1 MGNRLVWIANGFMV
15 SFAYMLFSKP
25 AVLDTASLLSTQR
38 LATRLSFFSL
48 GFATAAWA
56 PLIPFAQQRLN
67 LNHANFGLL
76 LLCMGIGSMIA
87 MPATGAL
94 VKRWGCRPLIAL
106 ATILLMVLLPSLTIW
121 HSLVSMAVAL
131 FIFGTAA
138 GSLGV
143 AINLQAVVVEKHS
156 LRALMSS
163 FHGMCSLGGLTG
175 AMLVTALLAIGLSPL
190 MSTLSVVM
198 ILLVVSFVAI
208 PSALTN
214 FEKDE
219 QGVAEVTDAPNKKSS
234 RPNGVILL
242 IGVMCFI
249 AFLSEGAAMDWGGIY
264 LTTQY
269 HLNPAFAGLA
279 YTFFALSMTSG
290 RFAGH
295 LLLKQWGEKT
305 IVTYSA
311 MIAALGMLTIVMA
324 PIWQVVVLGYALLG
338 LGCSNIVPVM
348 FSRVGRQNDMPK
360 AAALSLVSTI
370 AYTGSLSGPA
380 LIGLIGQWTSLTTVL
395 SGVAVLLV
403 MIAVLNRYTLVKAK

>member
-1 MGNRLVWIANGFMV
+1 MENRLVWIANDSMV
-15 SFAYMLFSKP
+15 SSRNMLFTKP
-25 AVLDTASLLSTQR
+25 AVLDTATLLSTQR

-67 LNHANFGLL
+67 LNHADFGLL

-106 ATILLMVLLPSLTIW
+106 ALMLLMVLLPSLTMWSSI
-121 HSLVSMAVAL
+121 VTMAVAL
-131 FIFGTAA
+131 FIFGSAA
-138 GSLGV
+138 GCLGV

-156 LRALMSS
+156 VRALMSS

-175 AMLVTALLAIGLSPL
+175 AMLVTALLAVGLSPL

-198 ILLVVSFVAI
+198 ILLVIGGVAI
-208 PSALTN
+208 PSCLTS
-214 FEKDE
+214 FEQDE
-219 QGVAEVTDAPNKKSS
+219 KPLEDTTQAPKKLY
-234 RPNGVILL
+234 RPDGIILL
-242 IGVMCFI
+242 IGMMCFI

-264 LTTQY
+264 LTSKYQ
-269 HLNPAFAGLA
+269 LNPAFAGLA
-279 YTFFALSMTSG
+279 YTFFALSMTTG

-295 LLLKQWGEKT
+295 ILLKQWGEKN

-311 MIAALGMLTIVMA
+311 IGAAIGMAVIVTA
-324 PIWQVVVLGYALLG
+324 PVWQVVVLGYALLG

-348 FSRVGRQNDMPK
+348 FSRVGRQNNMPK

-380 LIGLIGQWTSLTTVL
+380 LIGLIGEWTGLSTVL
-395 SGVAVLLV
+395 TGVAVLLFI
-403 MIAVLNRYTLVKAK
+403 IALLNRFTLIKTN

>member
-1 MGNRLVWIANGFMV
+1 MENRLVWIANDFMV
-15 SFAYMLFSKP
+15 SSRNMLFTKP
-25 AVLDTASLLSTQR
+25 AVLDTATLLSTQR

-67 LNHANFGLL
+67 LNHADFGLL

-106 ATILLMVLLPSLTIW
+106 ALMLLMVLLPSLTMWSSI
-121 HSLVSMAVAL
+121 VTMAVAL
-131 FIFGTAA
+131 FIFGSAA
-138 GSLGV
+138 GCLGV

-156 LRALMSS
+156 VRALMSS

-175 AMLVTALLAIGLSPL
+175 AMLVTALLAVGLSPL

-198 ILLVVSFVAI
+198 ILLVIGGVAI
-208 PSALTN
+208 PSCLTF
-214 FEKDE
+214 FEQDE
-219 QGVAEVTDAPNKKSS
+219 KPHEDTTQAPKKLY
-234 RPNGVILL
+234 RPDGIILL
-242 IGVMCFI
+242 IGMMCFI

-264 LTTQY
+264 LTSKYQ
-269 HLNPAFAGLA
+269 LNPAFAGLA
-279 YTFFALSMTSG
+279 YTFFALSMTTG
-290 RFAGH
+290 RFVGH
-295 LLLKQWGEKT
+295 ILLKQWGEKN

-311 MIAALGMLTIVMA
+311 IGAAIGMAVIVTA
-324 PIWQVVVLGYALLG
+324 PVWQVVVLGYALLG

-348 FSRVGRQNDMPK
+348 FSRVGRQNNMPK

-380 LIGLIGQWTSLTTVL
+380 LIGLIGEWTGLSTVL
-395 SGVAVLLV
+395 TGVAVLLFI
-403 MIAVLNRYTLVKAK
+403 IALLNRFTLI

>member
-1 MGNRLVWIANGFMV
+1 MENRLVWIANDFMV
-15 SFAYMLFSKP
+15 SSRNMLFTKT
-25 AVLDTASLLSTQR
+25 AVLDTATLLSTQR

-67 LNHANFGLL
+67 LNHADFGLL

-106 ATILLMVLLPSLTIW
+106 ALMLLMVLLPSLTMWSSI
-121 HSLVSMAVAL
+121 VTMAVAL
-131 FIFGTAA
+131 FIFGSAA
-138 GSLGV
+138 GCLGV

-156 LRALMSS
+156 VRALMSS

-175 AMLVTALLAIGLSPL
+175 AMLVTALLAVGLSPL

-198 ILLVVSFVAI
+198 ILLVIGAVAI
-208 PSALTN
+208 PSCLTS
-214 FEKDE
+214 FEQDE
-219 QGVAEVTDAPNKKSS
+219 KPHEDTTQAPKKLY
-234 RPNGVILL
+234 RPDGIILL
-242 IGVMCFI
+242 IGMMCFI

-264 LTTQY
+264 LTSKYQ
-269 HLNPAFAGLA
+269 LNPAFAGLA
-279 YTFFALSMTSG
+279 YTFFALSMTTG

-295 LLLKQWGEKT
+295 ILLKQWGEKN

-311 MIAALGMLTIVMA
+311 IGAAIGMAVIVTA
-324 PIWQVVVLGYALLG
+324 PVWQVVVLGYALLG

-348 FSRVGRQNDMPK
+348 FSRVGRQNNMPK

-380 LIGLIGQWTSLTTVL
+380 LIGLIGEWTGLSTVL
-395 SGVAVLLV
+395 TGVAVLLFI
-403 MIAVLNRYTLVKAK
+403 IALLNRFTLVKTN

>member
-1 MGNRLVWIANGFMV
+1 MENRLVWIANGFMV
-15 SFAYMLFSKP
+15 SSRNMLFTKP
-25 AVLDTASLLSTQR
+25 AVLDTATLLSTQR

-67 LNHANFGLL
+67 LNHADFGLL

-106 ATILLMVLLPSLTIW
+106 ALMLLMVLLPSLTMWSSI
-121 HSLVSMAVAL
+121 VTMAVAL
-131 FIFGTAA
+131 FIFGSAA
-138 GSLGV
+138 GCLGV

-156 LRALMSS
+156 VRALMSS

-175 AMLVTALLAIGLSPL
+175 AMLVTALLAVGLSPL

-198 ILLVVSFVAI
+198 ILLVIGGVAI
-208 PSALTN
+208 PSCLTS
-214 FEKDE
+214 FEQDE
-219 QGVAEVTDAPNKKSS
+219 KPLEDTTQAPKKLY
-234 RPNGVILL
+234 RPDGIILL

-264 LTTQY
+264 LTSKYQ
-269 HLNPAFAGLA
+269 LNPAFAGLA
-279 YTFFALSMTSG
+279 YTFFALSMTTG

-295 LLLKQWGEKT
+295 ILLKQWGEKN

-311 MIAALGMLTIVMA
+311 IGAAIGMAVIVTA
-324 PIWQVVVLGYALLG
+324 PVWQVVVLGYALLG

-348 FSRVGRQNDMPK
+348 FSRVGRQNNMPK

-380 LIGLIGQWTSLTTVL
+380 LIGLIGEWTGLSTVL
-395 SGVAVLLV
+395 TGVAVLLFI
-403 MIAVLNRYTLVKAK
+403 IALLNRFTLIKTN

>member
-1 MGNRLVWIANGFMV
+1 
-15 SFAYMLFSKP
+15 MLFTKP
-25 AVLDTASLLSTQR
+25 AVLDTATLLSTQR

-67 LNHANFGLL
+67 LNHADFGLL

-106 ATILLMVLLPSLTIW
+106 ALMLLMVLLPSLTMWSSI
-121 HSLVSMAVAL
+121 VTMAVAL
-131 FIFGTAA
+131 FIFGSAA
-138 GSLGV
+138 GCLGV

-156 LRALMSS
+156 VRALMSS

-175 AMLVTALLAIGLSPL
+175 AMLVTALLAVGLSPL

-198 ILLVVSFVAI
+198 ILLVIGGVAI
-208 PSALTN
+208 PSCLTS
-214 FEKDE
+214 FEQDE
-219 QGVAEVTDAPNKKSS
+219 KPHEDTTQAPKKLY
-234 RPNGVILL
+234 RPDGIILL
-242 IGVMCFI
+242 IGMMCFI

-264 LTTQY
+264 LTSKYQ
-269 HLNPAFAGLA
+269 LNPAFAGLA
-279 YTFFALSMTSG
+279 YTFFALSMTTG

-295 LLLKQWGEKT
+295 ILLKQWGEKN

-311 MIAALGMLTIVMA
+311 IGAAIGMAVIVTA
-324 PIWQVVVLGYALLG
+324 PVWQVVVLGYALLG

-348 FSRVGRQNDMPK
+348 FSRVGRQNNMPK

-380 LIGLIGQWTSLTTVL
+380 LIGLIGEWTGLSTVFT
-395 SGVAVLLV
+395 GVAVLLFI
-403 MIAVLNRYTLVKAK
+403 IALLNRFILVKTN

>member
-1 MGNRLVWIANGFMV
+1 MENRLVWIANDFMV
-15 SFAYMLFSKP
+15 SSRNMLFTKP
-25 AVLDTASLLSTQR
+25 AVLDTATLLSTQR

-67 LNHANFGLL
+67 LNHADFGLL

-106 ATILLMVLLPSLTIW
+106 ALMLLMVLLPSLTMWSSI
-121 HSLVSMAVAL
+121 VTMAVAL
-131 FIFGTAA
+131 FIFGSAA
-138 GSLGV
+138 GCLGV

-156 LRALMSS
+156 VGALMSS

-175 AMLVTALLAIGLSPL
+175 AMLVTALLAVGLSPL

-198 ILLVVSFVAI
+198 ILLVIGGVAI
-208 PSALTN
+208 PSCLTS
-214 FEKDE
+214 FEQDE
-219 QGVAEVTDAPNKKSS
+219 KPLEDTTQAPKKLY
-234 RPNGVILL
+234 RPDGIILL
-242 IGVMCFI
+242 IGMMCFI

-264 LTTQY
+264 LTSKYQ
-269 HLNPAFAGLA
+269 LNPAFAGLA
-279 YTFFALSMTSG
+279 YTFFALSMTTG

-295 LLLKQWGEKT
+295 ILLKQWGEKN

-311 MIAALGMLTIVMA
+311 IGAAIGMAVIVTA
-324 PIWQVVVLGYALLG
+324 PVWQVVVLGYALLG

-348 FSRVGRQNDMPK
+348 FSRVGRQNKMPK

-380 LIGLIGQWTSLTTVL
+380 LIGLIGEWTGLSTVL
-395 SGVAVLLV
+395 TGVAVLLFI
-403 MIAVLNRYTLVKAK
+403 IALLNRFTLVKTN

>member
-1 MGNRLVWIANGFMV
+1 MENRLVWIANDFMV
-15 SFAYMLFSKP
+15 SSQNMLFTKP
-25 AVLDTASLLSTQR
+25 AVLDTATLLSTQR

-67 LNHANFGLL
+67 LNHADFGLL

-94 VKRWGCRPLIAL
+94 VKRWGCRPLIAVAL
-106 ATILLMVLLPSLTIW
+106 MLLMMLLPSLTMWNSI
-121 HSLVSMAVAL
+121 VTMAVAL
-131 FIFGTAA
+131 FIFGSAA
-138 GSLGV
+138 GCLGV

-175 AMLVTALLAIGLSPL
+175 AMLVTALLAVGLSPL

-198 ILLVVSFVAI
+198 ILLVIGGVAI
-208 PSALTN
+208 PSCLTS
-214 FEKDE
+214 FEQDE
-219 QGVAEVTDAPNKKSS
+219 KPHEDTTVAPKKNY
-234 RPNGVILL
+234 RPNGIIVL
-242 IGVMCFI
+242 IGMMCFI

-264 LTTQY
+264 LTSKYQ
-269 HLNPAFAGLA
+269 LNPAFAGLA
-279 YTFFALSMTSG
+279 YTFFALSMTTG
-290 RFAGH
+290 RFVGH
-295 LLLKQWGEKT
+295 ILLKQLGEKS

-311 MIAALGMLTIVMA
+311 IVAAIGMAVIVTA
-324 PIWQVVVLGYALLG
+324 PVWQVVILGYALLG

-348 FSRVGRQNDMPK
+348 FSRVGRQNVMPK

-380 LIGLIGQWTSLTTVL
+380 LIGLIGEWTSLGAVL
-395 SGVAVLLV
+395 SGVAILLSI
-403 MIAVLNRYTLVKAK
+403 IALLNRFTIIKTS

>member
-1 MGNRLVWIANGFMV
+1 MENRLVWIANDFMV
-15 SFAYMLFSKP
+15 SSRNMLFTKP
-25 AVLDTASLLSTQR
+25 AVLDTATLLSTQR

-67 LNHANFGLL
+67 LNHADFGLL

-106 ATILLMVLLPSLTIW
+106 ALMLLMVLLPSLTMWSSI
-121 HSLVSMAVAL
+121 VTMAVAL
-131 FIFGTAA
+131 FIFGSAA
-138 GSLGV
+138 GCLGV

-156 LRALMSS
+156 VRALMSS

-175 AMLVTALLAIGLSPL
+175 AMLVTALLAVGLSPL

-198 ILLVVSFVAI
+198 ILLVIGGVAI
-208 PSALTN
+208 PSCLTS
-214 FEKDE
+214 FEQDE
-219 QGVAEVTDAPNKKSS
+219 KPHEDTTQAPKKLY
-234 RPNGVILL
+234 RPDGIILL

-264 LTTQY
+264 LTSKYQ
-269 HLNPAFAGLA
+269 LNPAFAGLA
-279 YTFFALSMTSG
+279 YTFFALSMTTG

-295 LLLKQWGEKT
+295 ILLKQWGEKN

-311 MIAALGMLTIVMA
+311 IGAAIGMAVIVTA
-324 PIWQVVVLGYALLG
+324 PVWQVVVLGYALLG

-348 FSRVGRQNDMPK
+348 FSRVGRQNNMPK

-380 LIGLIGQWTSLTTVL
+380 LIGLIGEWTGLSTVL
-395 SGVAVLLV
+395 TGIAVLLFI
-403 MIAVLNRYTLVKAK
+403 IALLNRFTLVKTN

>member
-1 MGNRLVWIANGFMV
+1 
-15 SFAYMLFSKP
+15 MLFTKP
-25 AVLDTASLLSTQR
+25 AVLDTATLLSTQR

-106 ATILLMVLLPSLTIW
+106 ALMLLMVLLPSLTMWSSI
-121 HSLVSMAVAL
+121 VTMAVAL
-131 FIFGTAA
+131 FIFGSAA
-138 GSLGV
+138 GCLGV

-175 AMLVTALLAIGLSPL
+175 AMLVTALLAVGLSPL

-198 ILLVVSFVAI
+198 ILLVIGGVAI
-208 PSALTN
+208 PSCLTS
-214 FEKDE
+214 FEQDE
-219 QGVAEVTDAPNKKSS
+219 KPHEDTTQAPKKFY
-234 RPNGVILL
+234 RPDGIILL
-242 IGVMCFI
+242 IGMMCFI

-264 LTTQY
+264 LTSKYQ
-269 HLNPAFAGLA
+269 LNPAFAGLA
-279 YTFFALSMTSG
+279 YTFFALSMTTG

-295 LLLKQWGEKT
+295 VLLKQWGEKN

-311 MIAALGMLTIVMA
+311 IVAAIGMAIIVTA
-324 PIWQVVVLGYALLG
+324 PVWQVVILGYALLG

-348 FSRVGRQNDMPK
+348 FSRVGRQNNMPK

-380 LIGLIGQWTSLTTVL
+380 LIGLIGEWTGLSTVL
-395 SGVAVLLV
+395 TGVAVLLFV
-403 MIAVLNRYTLVKAK
+403 IALLNRFTLIKTN

>member
-1 MGNRLVWIANGFMV
+1 
-15 SFAYMLFSKP
+15 MLFTKP
-25 AVLDTASLLSTQR
+25 AVLDTATLLSTQR

-67 LNHANFGLL
+67 LNHADFGLL

-106 ATILLMVLLPSLTIW
+106 ALMLLMVLLPSLTMWSSI
-121 HSLVSMAVAL
+121 VTMAVAL
-131 FIFGTAA
+131 FIFGSAA
-138 GSLGV
+138 GCLGV

-156 LRALMSS
+156 VRALMSS

-175 AMLVTALLAIGLSPL
+175 AMLVTALLAVGLSPL

-198 ILLVVSFVAI
+198 ILLVIGGVAI
-208 PSALTN
+208 PSCLTF
-214 FEKDE
+214 FEQDE
-219 QGVAEVTDAPNKKSS
+219 KPHEDTTQAPKKLY
-234 RPNGVILL
+234 RPDGIILL
-242 IGVMCFI
+242 IGMMCFI

-264 LTTQY
+264 LTSKYQ
-269 HLNPAFAGLA
+269 LNPAFAGLA
-279 YTFFALSMTSG
+279 YTFFALSMTTG
-290 RFAGH
+290 RFVGH
-295 LLLKQWGEKT
+295 ILLKQWGEKN

-311 MIAALGMLTIVMA
+311 IGAAIGMAVIVTA
-324 PIWQVVVLGYALLG
+324 PVWQVVVLGYALLG

-348 FSRVGRQNDMPK
+348 FSRVGRQNNMPK

-380 LIGLIGQWTSLTTVL
+380 LIGLIGEWTGLSTVL
-395 SGVAVLLV
+395 TGVAVLLFI
-403 MIAVLNRYTLVKAK
+403 IALLNRFTLI

>member
-1 MGNRLVWIANGFMV
+1 
-15 SFAYMLFSKP
+15 MLFTKP
-25 AVLDTASLLSTQR
+25 AVLDTATILSTQR

-67 LNHANFGLL
+67 LNHADFGLL

-106 ATILLMVLLPSLTIW
+106 ALMLLMVLLPSLTMWSSI
-121 HSLVSMAVAL
+121 VTMAVAL
-131 FIFGTAA
+131 FIFGSAA
-138 GSLGV
+138 GCLGV

-156 LRALMSS
+156 VRALMSS

-175 AMLVTALLAIGLSPL
+175 AMLVTALLAVGLSPL

-198 ILLVVSFVAI
+198 ILLVIGGVAI
-208 PSALTN
+208 PSCLTS
-214 FEKDE
+214 FEQDE
-219 QGVAEVTDAPNKKSS
+219 KQHEDTTQAPKKLY
-234 RPNGVILL
+234 RPDGIILL

-264 LTTQY
+264 LTSKYQ
-269 HLNPAFAGLA
+269 LNPAFAGLA
-279 YTFFALSMTSG
+279 YTFFALSMTTG

-295 LLLKQWGEKT
+295 ILLKQWGEKN

-311 MIAALGMLTIVMA
+311 IGAAIGMAVIVTA
-324 PIWQVVVLGYALLG
+324 PVWQVVVLGYALLG

-348 FSRVGRQNDMPK
+348 FSRVGRQNNMPK

-380 LIGLIGQWTSLTTVL
+380 LIGLIGEWTGLSTVL
-395 SGVAVLLV
+395 TGVAVLLFI
-403 MIAVLNRYTLVKAK
+403 IALLNRFTLIKTN

>member
-1 MGNRLVWIANGFMV
+1 MENRLVWIANDFMV
-15 SFAYMLFSKP
+15 SSRNMLFTKP
-25 AVLDTASLLSTQR
+25 AVLDTATLLSTQR

-67 LNHANFGLL
+67 LNHADFGLL

-106 ATILLMVLLPSLTIW
+106 ALMLLMVLLPSLTMWNSI
-121 HSLVSMAVAL
+121 VTMAVAL
-131 FIFGTAA
+131 FVFGSAA
-138 GSLGV
+138 GCLGV

-175 AMLVTALLAIGLSPL
+175 AMLVTALLAVGLSPL

-198 ILLVVSFVAI
+198 ILLVIGGVAI
-208 PSALTN
+208 PSCLTS
-214 FEKDE
+214 FEQDE
-219 QGVAEVTDAPNKKSS
+219 KPHEDTTQARKKRY
-234 RPNGVILL
+234 RPDGIILL
-242 IGVMCFI
+242 IGMMCFI

-264 LTTQY
+264 LTSKYQ
-269 HLNPAFAGLA
+269 LNPAFAGLA
-279 YTFFALSMTSG
+279 YTFFALSMTTG

-295 LLLKQWGEKT
+295 VLLKQWGEKN

-311 MIAALGMLTIVMA
+311 IGAAIGMAVIVTA
-324 PIWQVVVLGYALLG
+324 PVWQVVVLGYALLG

-348 FSRVGRQNDMPK
+348 FSRVGRQNKMPK

-380 LIGLIGQWTSLTTVL
+380 LIGLIGEWAGLSTVL
-395 SGVAVLLV
+395 TGVAVLLFI
-403 MIAVLNRYTLVKAK
+403 IALLNRFTLIKTN

>member
-1 MGNRLVWIANGFMV
+1 MENRLVWIANDFMV
-15 SFAYMLFSKP
+15 SSRNMLFTKP
-25 AVLDTASLLSTQR
+25 AVLDTATLLSTQR

-67 LNHANFGLL
+67 LNHADFGLL

-106 ATILLMVLLPSLTIW
+106 ALMLLMVLLPSLTMWSSI
-121 HSLVSMAVAL
+121 VTMAVAL
-131 FIFGTAA
+131 FIFGSAA
-138 GSLGV
+138 GCLGV

-156 LRALMSS
+156 VRALMSS

-175 AMLVTALLAIGLSPL
+175 AMLVTALLAVGLSPL

-198 ILLVVSFVAI
+198 ILLVIGGVAI
-208 PSALTN
+208 PSCLTS
-214 FEKDE
+214 FEQDE
-219 QGVAEVTDAPNKKSS
+219 KPHEDTTQAPKKLY
-234 RPNGVILL
+234 RPDGIILL
-242 IGVMCFI
+242 IGMMCFI

-264 LTTQY
+264 LTSKYQ
-269 HLNPAFAGLA
+269 LNPAFAGLA
-279 YTFFALSMTSG
+279 YTFFALSMTTG

-295 LLLKQWGEKT
+295 ILLKQWGEKN

-311 MIAALGMLTIVMA
+311 IGAAIGMAVIVTA
-324 PIWQVVVLGYALLG
+324 PVWQVVVLGDALLG

-348 FSRVGRQNDMPK
+348 FSRVGRQNNMPK

-380 LIGLIGQWTSLTTVL
+380 LIGLIGEWTGLSTVL
-395 SGVAVLLV
+395 TGVAVLLFI
-403 MIAVLNRYTLVKAK
+403 IALLNRFTLVKTN

>member
-1 MGNRLVWIANGFMV
+1 
-15 SFAYMLFSKP
+15 MLFTKP
-25 AVLDTASLLSTQR
+25 AVLDTATLLSTQR
-38 LATRLSFFSL
+38 LATRLNFFSL

-67 LNHANFGLL
+67 LNHADFGLL

-106 ATILLMVLLPSLTIW
+106 ALMLLMVLLPSLTMWSSI
-121 HSLVSMAVAL
+121 VTMAVAL
-131 FIFGTAA
+131 FIFGSAA
-138 GSLGV
+138 GCLGV

-156 LRALMSS
+156 VRALMSS

-175 AMLVTALLAIGLSPL
+175 AMLVTALLAVGLSPL

-198 ILLVVSFVAI
+198 ILLVIGGVAI
-208 PSALTN
+208 PSCLTS
-214 FEKDE
+214 FEQDE
-219 QGVAEVTDAPNKKSS
+219 KPHEDTTQAPKKLY
-234 RPNGVILL
+234 RPDGIILL
-242 IGVMCFI
+242 IGMMCFI

-264 LTTQY
+264 LTSKYQ
-269 HLNPAFAGLA
+269 LNPAFAGLA
-279 YTFFALSMTSG
+279 YTFFALSMTTG

-295 LLLKQWGEKT
+295 ILLKQWGEKN

-311 MIAALGMLTIVMA
+311 IGAAIGMAVIVTA
-324 PIWQVVVLGYALLG
+324 PVWQVVVLGYALLG

-348 FSRVGRQNDMPK
+348 FSRVGRQNNMPK

-380 LIGLIGQWTSLTTVL
+380 LIGLIGEWTGLSTVL
-395 SGVAVLLV
+395 TGVAVLLFI
-403 MIAVLNRYTLVKAK
+403 IALLNRFTLVKTN

>member
-1 MGNRLVWIANGFMV
+1 MENWLVWIANDFMV
-15 SFAYMLFSKP
+15 SSRNMLFTKP
-25 AVLDTASLLSTQR
+25 AVLDTATLLSTQR

-67 LNHANFGLL
+67 LNHADFGLL

-106 ATILLMVLLPSLTIW
+106 ALMLLMVLLPSLTMWSSI
-121 HSLVSMAVAL
+121 VTMAVAL
-131 FIFGTAA
+131 FIFGSAA
-138 GSLGV
+138 GCLGV

-156 LRALMSS
+156 VRALMSS

-175 AMLVTALLAIGLSPL
+175 AMLVTALLAVGLSPL

-198 ILLVVSFVAI
+198 ILLVIGGVAI
-208 PSALTN
+208 PSCLTS
-214 FEKDE
+214 FEQDE
-219 QGVAEVTDAPNKKSS
+219 KPHEDTTQAPKKLY
-234 RPNGVILL
+234 RPDGIILL
-242 IGVMCFI
+242 IGMMCFI

-264 LTTQY
+264 LTSKYQ
-269 HLNPAFAGLA
+269 LNPAFAGLA
-279 YTFFALSMTSG
+279 YTFFALSMTTG

-295 LLLKQWGEKT
+295 ILLKQWGEKN

-311 MIAALGMLTIVMA
+311 IGAAIGMAVIVTA
-324 PIWQVVVLGYALLG
+324 PVWQVVVLGYALLG

-348 FSRVGRQNDMPK
+348 FSRVGRQNNMPK

-380 LIGLIGQWTSLTTVL
+380 LIGLIGEWTGLSTVL
-395 SGVAVLLV
+395 TGVAVLLFI
-403 MIAVLNRYTLVKAK
+403 IALLNRFTLVKTN

>member
-1 MGNRLVWIANGFMV
+1 MENRLVWIANDFMV
-15 SFAYMLFSKP
+15 SSQNMLFTKP
-25 AVLDTASLLSTQR
+25 AVLDTATLLSTQR

-67 LNHANFGLL
+67 LNHADFGLL

-94 VKRWGCRPLIAL
+94 VKCWGCRPLIAVAL
-106 ATILLMVLLPSLTIW
+106 MLLMMLLPSLTMWNSI
-121 HSLVSMAVAL
+121 VTMAVAL
-131 FIFGTAA
+131 FIFGSAA
-138 GSLGV
+138 GCLGV

-175 AMLVTALLAIGLSPL
+175 AMLVTALLAVGLSPL

-198 ILLVVSFVAI
+198 ILLVIGAVAI
-208 PSALTN
+208 PSCLTS
-214 FEKDE
+214 FEQDE
-219 QGVAEVTDAPNKKSS
+219 KPHVDTTVAPKKNY
-234 RPNGVILL
+234 RPNGIIVL
-242 IGVMCFI
+242 IGMMCFI

-264 LTTQY
+264 LTSKYQ
-269 HLNPAFAGLA
+269 LNPAFAGLA
-279 YTFFALSMTSG
+279 YTFFALSMTTG

-295 LLLKQWGEKT
+295 ILLKQLGEKS

-311 MIAALGMLTIVMA
+311 IVAAIGMAVIVTA
-324 PIWQVVVLGYALLG
+324 PVWQVVILGYALLG

-348 FSRVGRQNDMPK
+348 FSRVGRQNVMPK

-370 AYTGSLSGPA
+370 AYTGSLTGPA
-380 LIGLIGQWTSLTTVL
+380 LIGLIGEWTSLGAVL
-395 SGVAVLLV
+395 SGVAILLSI
-403 MIAVLNRYTLVKAK
+403 IALLNRFTIIKTS

>member
-1 MGNRLVWIANGFMV
+1 
-15 SFAYMLFSKP
+15 MLFTKP
-25 AVLDTASLLSTQR
+25 AVLDTATLLSTQR

-67 LNHANFGLL
+67 LNHADFGLL

-106 ATILLMVLLPSLTIW
+106 ALMLLMVLLPSLTMWSSI
-121 HSLVSMAVAL
+121 VTMAVAL
-131 FIFGTAA
+131 FIFGSAA
-138 GSLGV
+138 GCLGV

-175 AMLVTALLAIGLSPL
+175 AMLVTALLAVGLSPL

-198 ILLVVSFVAI
+198 ILLVIGGVAI
-208 PSALTN
+208 PSCLTS
-214 FEKDE
+214 FEQDE
-219 QGVAEVTDAPNKKSS
+219 KPHEDTTQAPKKFY
-234 RPNGVILL
+234 RPDGIILL
-242 IGVMCFI
+242 IGMMCFI

-264 LTTQY
+264 LTSKYQ
-269 HLNPAFAGLA
+269 LNPAFAGLA
-279 YTFFALSMTSG
+279 YTFFALSMTTG

-295 LLLKQWGEKT
+295 VLLKQWGEKN

-311 MIAALGMLTIVMA
+311 IVAAIGMAIIVTA
-324 PIWQVVVLGYALLG
+324 PVWQVVILGYALLG

-348 FSRVGRQNDMPK
+348 FSRVGRQNKMPK

-380 LIGLIGQWTSLTTVL
+380 LIGLIGEWTGLSTVL
-395 SGVAVLLV
+395 TGVAVLLFI
-403 MIAVLNRYTLVKAK
+403 IALLNRFTLIKTN

>member
-1 MGNRLVWIANGFMV
+1 MENRLVWIANDFMV
-15 SFAYMLFSKP
+15 SSRNMLFTKP
-25 AVLDTASLLSTQR
+25 AVLDTATLLSTQR

-67 LNHANFGLL
+67 LNHADFGLL

-106 ATILLMVLLPSLTIW
+106 ALMLLMVLLPSLTMWSSI
-121 HSLVSMAVAL
+121 VTMAVAL
-131 FIFGTAA
+131 FIFGSAA
-138 GSLGV
+138 GCLGV

-156 LRALMSS
+156 VRALMSS

-175 AMLVTALLAIGLSPL
+175 AMLVTALLAVGLSPL

-198 ILLVVSFVAI
+198 ILLVIGGVAI
-208 PSALTN
+208 PSCLTS
-214 FEKDE
+214 FEQDE
-219 QGVAEVTDAPNKKSS
+219 KPHEDTTQAPKKFY
-234 RPNGVILL
+234 RPDGIILL
-242 IGVMCFI
+242 IGMMCFI

-264 LTTQY
+264 LTSKYQ
-269 HLNPAFAGLA
+269 LNPAFAGLA
-279 YTFFALSMTSG
+279 YTFFALSMTTG

-295 LLLKQWGEKT
+295 ILLKQWGEKN

-311 MIAALGMLTIVMA
+311 IGAAIGMAVIVTA
-324 PIWQVVVLGYALLG
+324 PVWQVVVLGYALLG

-348 FSRVGRQNDMPK
+348 FSRVGRQNNMPK

-380 LIGLIGQWTSLTTVL
+380 LIGLIGEWTGLSTVL
-395 SGVAVLLV
+395 TGVAVLLFI
-403 MIAVLNRYTLVKAK
+403 IALLNRFTLVKTN

>member
-1 MGNRLVWIANGFMV
+1 
-15 SFAYMLFSKP
+15 MLFTKP
-25 AVLDTASLLSTQR
+25 AVLDTATLLSTQR

-67 LNHANFGLL
+67 LNHADFGLL

-106 ATILLMVLLPSLTIW
+106 ALMLLMVLLPSLTMWSSI
-121 HSLVSMAVAL
+121 VTMAVAL
-131 FIFGTAA
+131 FIFGSAA
-138 GSLGV
+138 GCLGV

-156 LRALMSS
+156 VRALMSS

-175 AMLVTALLAIGLSPL
+175 AMLVTALLAVGLSPL

-198 ILLVVSFVAI
+198 ILLVIGGVAI
-208 PSALTN
+208 PSCLTS
-214 FEKDE
+214 FEQDE
-219 QGVAEVTDAPNKKSS
+219 KPHEDTTQAPKKFY
-234 RPNGVILL
+234 RPDGIILL
-242 IGVMCFI
+242 ISMMCFI

-264 LTTQY
+264 LTSKYQ
-269 HLNPAFAGLA
+269 LNPAFAGLA
-279 YTFFALSMTSG
+279 YTFFALSMTTG

-295 LLLKQWGEKT
+295 ILLKQWGEKN

-311 MIAALGMLTIVMA
+311 IGAAIGMAVIVTA
-324 PIWQVVVLGYALLG
+324 PVWQVVVLGYALLG

-348 FSRVGRQNDMPK
+348 FSRVGRQNNMPK

-380 LIGLIGQWTSLTTVL
+380 LIGLIGEWTGLSTVL
-395 SGVAVLLV
+395 TGVAVLLFI
-403 MIAVLNRYTLVKAK
+403 IALLNRFTLVKTN

>member
-1 MGNRLVWIANGFMV
+1 MENRLVWIAKDFMV
-15 SFAYMLFSKP
+15 SSRNMLFTKP
-25 AVLDTASLLSTQR
+25 AVLDKATLLSTQR

-67 LNHANFGLL
+67 LNHADFGLL

-106 ATILLMVLLPSLTIW
+106 ALMLLMVLLPSLTMWSSI
-121 HSLVSMAVAL
+121 VTMAVAL
-131 FIFGTAA
+131 FVFGSAA
-138 GSLGV
+138 GCLGV

-175 AMLVTALLAIGLSPL
+175 AMLVTALLAVGLSPL

-198 ILLVVSFVAI
+198 ILLVIGGVAI
-208 PSALTN
+208 PSCLTS
-214 FEKDE
+214 FEQDE
-219 QGVAEVTDAPNKKSS
+219 KPHEDTTQAPKKRY
-234 RPNGVILL
+234 RPDSIILL
-242 IGVMCFI
+242 IGMMCFI

-264 LTTQY
+264 LTSKYQ
-269 HLNPAFAGLA
+269 LNPAFAGLA
-279 YTFFALSMTSG
+279 YTFFALSMTTG

-295 LLLKQWGEKT
+295 VLLKQWGEKN

-311 MIAALGMLTIVMA
+311 IGAAIGMAVIVTA
-324 PIWQVVVLGYALLG
+324 PVWQVVVLGYALLG

-348 FSRVGRQNDMPK
+348 FSRVGRQNKMPK

-380 LIGLIGQWTSLTTVL
+380 LIGLIGEWTGLSTVL
-395 SGVAVLLV
+395 TGVAVLLFI
-403 MIAVLNRYTLVKAK
+403 IALLNRFTLIKTN

>member
-1 MGNRLVWIANGFMV
+1 
-15 SFAYMLFSKP
+15 MLFTKP
-25 AVLDTASLLSTQR
+25 TVLDTATLLSTQR

-67 LNHANFGLL
+67 LNHADFGLL

-94 VKRWGCRPLIAL
+94 VKRWGCRPLIGLAL
-106 ATILLMVLLPSLTIW
+106 MLLMVLLPSLTMWSSI
-121 HSLVSMAVAL
+121 VTMAVAL
-131 FIFGTAA
+131 FIFGSAA
-138 GSLGV
+138 GCLGV

-175 AMLVTALLAIGLSPL
+175 AMLVTALLAVGLSPL

-198 ILLVVSFVAI
+198 ILLVIGGVAI
-208 PSALTN
+208 PSCLTS
-214 FEKDE
+214 FEQDE
-219 QGVAEVTDAPNKKSS
+219 KPHEDTTQAPKKFY
-234 RPNGVILL
+234 RPDGIILL
-242 IGVMCFI
+242 IGMMCFI

-264 LTTQY
+264 LTSKYQ
-269 HLNPAFAGLA
+269 LNPAFAGLA
-279 YTFFALSMTSG
+279 YTFFALSMTTG

-295 LLLKQWGEKT
+295 VLLKQWGEKN

-311 MIAALGMLTIVMA
+311 IVAAIGMAIIVTA
-324 PIWQVVVLGYALLG
+324 PVWQVVILGYALLG

-348 FSRVGRQNDMPK
+348 FSRVGRQNNMPK

-380 LIGLIGQWTSLTTVL
+380 LIGLIGEWTGLSTVL
-395 SGVAVLLV
+395 TGVAVLLFI
-403 MIAVLNRYTLVKAK
+403 IALLNRFTLIKTN

>member
-1 MGNRLVWIANGFMV
+1 MENRLVWIANDFMV
-15 SFAYMLFSKP
+15 SSRNMLFTKP
-25 AVLDTASLLSTQR
+25 AVLDTATLLSTQR

-67 LNHANFGLL
+67 LNHADFGLL

-106 ATILLMVLLPSLTIW
+106 ALMLLMVLLPSLTMWSSI
-121 HSLVSMAVAL
+121 VTMAVAL
-131 FIFGTAA
+131 FIFGSAA
-138 GSLGV
+138 GCLGV

-156 LRALMSS
+156 VRALMSS

-175 AMLVTALLAIGLSPL
+175 AMLVTALLAVGLSPL

-198 ILLVVSFVAI
+198 ILLVIGGVAI
-208 PSALTN
+208 PSCLTS
-214 FEKDE
+214 FEQDE
-219 QGVAEVTDAPNKKSS
+219 KPHEDTTQAPKKLY
-234 RPNGVILL
+234 RPDGIILL
-242 IGVMCFI
+242 IGMMCFI

-264 LTTQY
+264 LTSKYQ
-269 HLNPAFAGLA
+269 LNPAFAGLA
-279 YTFFALSMTSG
+279 YTFFALSMTTG

-295 LLLKQWGEKT
+295 ILLKQWGEKN

-311 MIAALGMLTIVMA
+311 IGAAIGMAIIVTA
-324 PIWQVVVLGYALLG
+324 PVWQVVVLGYALLG

-348 FSRVGRQNDMPK
+348 FSRVGRQNNMPK

-380 LIGLIGQWTSLTTVL
+380 LIGLIGEWTGLSTVL
-395 SGVAVLLV
+395 TGVAVLLFI
-403 MIAVLNRYTLVKAK
+403 IALLNRFTLIKTN

>member
-1 MGNRLVWIANGFMV
+1 
-15 SFAYMLFSKP
+15 MLFTKP
-25 AVLDTASLLSTQR
+25 AVLDTATLLSTQR

-67 LNHANFGLL
+67 LNHADFGLL

-106 ATILLMVLLPSLTIW
+106 ALMLLMVLLPSLTMWSSI
-121 HSLVSMAVAL
+121 VTMAVAL
-131 FIFGTAA
+131 FIFGSAA
-138 GSLGV
+138 GCLGV

-156 LRALMSS
+156 VRALMSS

-175 AMLVTALLAIGLSPL
+175 AMLVTALLAVGLSPL

-198 ILLVVSFVAI
+198 ILLVIGGVAI
-208 PSALTN
+208 PSCLTS
-214 FEKDE
+214 FEQDE
-219 QGVAEVTDAPNKKSS
+219 KPHEDTTQAPKKFY
-234 RPNGVILL
+234 RPDGIILL
-242 IGVMCFI
+242 IGMMCFI

-264 LTTQY
+264 LTSKYQ
-269 HLNPAFAGLA
+269 LNPAFAGLA
-279 YTFFALSMTSG
+279 YTFFALSMTTG

-295 LLLKQWGEKT
+295 ILLKQWGEKN

-311 MIAALGMLTIVMA
+311 IGAAIGMAVIVTA
-324 PIWQVVVLGYALLG
+324 PVWQVVVLGYALLG

-348 FSRVGRQNDMPK
+348 FSRVGRQNNMPK

-380 LIGLIGQWTSLTTVL
+380 LIGLIGEWTGLSTVL
-395 SGVAVLLV
+395 TGVAVLLFI
-403 MIAVLNRYTLVKAK
+403 IALLNRFTLVKTN

>member
-1 MGNRLVWIANGFMV
+1 
-15 SFAYMLFSKP
+15 MLFTKP
-25 AVLDTASLLSTQR
+25 AVLDTATLLSTQR

-67 LNHANFGLL
+67 LNHADFGLL

-106 ATILLMVLLPSLTIW
+106 ALMLLMVLLPSLTMWSSI
-121 HSLVSMAVAL
+121 VTMAVAL
-131 FIFGTAA
+131 FIFGSAA
-138 GSLGV
+138 GCLGV

-156 LRALMSS
+156 VRALMSS

-175 AMLVTALLAIGLSPL
+175 AMLVTALLAVGLSPL

-198 ILLVVSFVAI
+198 ILLVIGGVAI
-208 PSALTN
+208 PSCLTS
-214 FEKDE
+214 FEQDE
-219 QGVAEVTDAPNKKSS
+219 KPHEDTTQAPKKFY
-234 RPNGVILL
+234 RPDGIILL
-242 IGVMCFI
+242 IGMMCFI

-264 LTTQY
+264 LTSKYQ
-269 HLNPAFAGLA
+269 LNPAFAGLA
-279 YTFFALSMTSG
+279 YTFFALSMTTG

-295 LLLKQWGEKT
+295 ILLKQWGEKN

-311 MIAALGMLTIVMA
+311 IGAAIGMAVIVTA
-324 PIWQVVVLGYALLG
+324 PVWQVVVLGYALLG

-348 FSRVGRQNDMPK
+348 FSRVGRQNNMPK

-380 LIGLIGQWTSLTTVL
+380 LIGLIGEWTGLSTVL
-395 SGVAVLLV
+395 TGVAVLLFI
-403 MIAVLNRYTLVKAK
+403 IALLNRFTLIKTN

>member
-1 MGNRLVWIANGFMV
+1 MENRLVWIANDFMV
-15 SFAYMLFSKP
+15 SSRNMLFTKP
-25 AVLDTASLLSTQR
+25 AVLDTATLLSTQR

-67 LNHANFGLL
+67 LNHADFGLL

-106 ATILLMVLLPSLTIW
+106 ALMLLMVLLPSLTMWSSI
-121 HSLVSMAVAL
+121 VTMAVAL
-131 FIFGTAA
+131 FIFGSAA
-138 GSLGV
+138 GCLGV

-156 LRALMSS
+156 VRALMSS

-175 AMLVTALLAIGLSPL
+175 AMLVTALLAVGLSPL

-198 ILLVVSFVAI
+198 ILLVIGGVAI
-208 PSALTN
+208 PSCLTS
-214 FEKDE
+214 FEQDE
-219 QGVAEVTDAPNKKSS
+219 KPHEYTTQAPKKFY
-234 RPNGVILL
+234 RPDGIILL
-242 IGVMCFI
+242 IGMMCFI

-264 LTTQY
+264 LTSKYQ
-269 HLNPAFAGLA
+269 LNPAFAGLA
-279 YTFFALSMTSG
+279 YTFFALSMTTG

-295 LLLKQWGEKT
+295 ILLKQWGEKN

-311 MIAALGMLTIVMA
+311 IGAAIGMAVIVTA
-324 PIWQVVVLGYALLG
+324 PVWQVVVLGYALLG

-348 FSRVGRQNDMPK
+348 FSRVGRQNNMPK

-380 LIGLIGQWTSLTTVL
+380 LIGLIGEWTGLSTVL
-395 SGVAVLLV
+395 TGVAVLLFI
-403 MIAVLNRYTLVKAK
+403 IALLNRFTLVKTN

>member
-1 MGNRLVWIANGFMV
+1 MENRLVWIANDFMV
-15 SFAYMLFSKP
+15 SSQNMLFTKP
-25 AVLDTASLLSTQR
+25 AVLDTATLLSTQR

-67 LNHANFGLL
+67 LNHADFGLL

-94 VKRWGCRPLIAL
+94 VKRWGCRPLIAVAL
-106 ATILLMVLLPSLTIW
+106 MLLMMLLPSLTMWNSI
-121 HSLVSMAVAL
+121 VTMAVAL
-131 FIFGTAA
+131 FIFGSAA
-138 GSLGV
+138 GCLGV

-175 AMLVTALLAIGLSPL
+175 AMLVTALLAVGLSPL

-198 ILLVVSFVAI
+198 ILLVIGGVAI
-208 PSALTN
+208 PSCLTS
-214 FEKDE
+214 FEQDE
-219 QGVAEVTDAPNKKSS
+219 KPHEDTTAGPKKNY
-234 RPNGVILL
+234 RPNGIIIL
-242 IGVMCFI
+242 IGMMCFI

-264 LTTQY
+264 LTSKYQ
-269 HLNPAFAGLA
+269 LNPAFAGLA
-279 YTFFALSMTSG
+279 YTFFALSMTTG

-295 LLLKQWGEKT
+295 ILLKQLGEKS

-311 MIAALGMLTIVMA
+311 IVAAIGMAVIVTA
-324 PIWQVVVLGYALLG
+324 PVWQVVILGYALLG

-348 FSRVGRQNDMPK
+348 FSRVGRQNVMPK

-370 AYTGSLSGPA
+370 AYTGSLTGPA
-380 LIGLIGQWTSLTTVL
+380 LIGLIGEWTSLGAVL
-395 SGVAVLLV
+395 SGVAILLSI
-403 MIAVLNRYTLVKAK
+403 IALLNRFTIIKTS

>member
-1 MGNRLVWIANGFMV
+1 
-15 SFAYMLFSKP
+15 MLFTKP
-25 AVLDTASLLSTQR
+25 AVLDTATLLSTQR

-67 LNHANFGLL
+67 LNHADFGLL

-106 ATILLMVLLPSLTIW
+106 ALMLLMVLLPSLTMWSSI
-121 HSLVSMAVAL
+121 VTMAVAL
-131 FIFGTAA
+131 FIFGSAA
-138 GSLGV
+138 GCLGV

-175 AMLVTALLAIGLSPL
+175 AMLVTVLLAVGLSPL

-198 ILLVVSFVAI
+198 ILLVIGGVAI
-208 PSALTN
+208 PSCLTS
-214 FEKDE
+214 FEQDE
-219 QGVAEVTDAPNKKSS
+219 KPHEDTTQAPKKFY
-234 RPNGVILL
+234 RPDGIILL
-242 IGVMCFI
+242 IGMMCFI

-264 LTTQY
+264 LTSKYQ
-269 HLNPAFAGLA
+269 LNPAFAGLA
-279 YTFFALSMTSG
+279 YTFFALSMTTG

-295 LLLKQWGEKT
+295 VLLKQWGEKN

-311 MIAALGMLTIVMA
+311 IVAAIGMAIIVTA
-324 PIWQVVVLGYALLG
+324 PVWQVVILGYALLG

-348 FSRVGRQNDMPK
+348 FSRVGRQNNMPK

-380 LIGLIGQWTSLTTVL
+380 LIGLIGEWTGLSTVL
-395 SGVAVLLV
+395 TGVAVLLFV
-403 MIAVLNRYTLVKAK
+403 IALLNRFTLIKTN

>member
-1 MGNRLVWIANGFMV
+1 MENRLVWIAHDFMV
-15 SFAYMLFSKP
+15 SSRNMLFTKP
-25 AVLDTASLLSTQR
+25 AVLDTATLLSTQR

-67 LNHANFGLL
+67 LNHADFGLL

-106 ATILLMVLLPSLTIW
+106 ALMLLMVLLPSLTMWSSI
-121 HSLVSMAVAL
+121 VTMAVAL
-131 FIFGTAA
+131 FIFGSAA
-138 GSLGV
+138 GCLGV

-175 AMLVTALLAIGLSPL
+175 AMLVTALLAVGLSPL

-198 ILLVVSFVAI
+198 ILLVIGGVAI
-208 PSALTN
+208 PSCLTS
-214 FEKDE
+214 FEQDE
-219 QGVAEVTDAPNKKSS
+219 KPHEDTTQAPKKFY
-234 RPNGVILL
+234 RPDGIILL
-242 IGVMCFI
+242 IGMMCFI

-264 LTTQY
+264 LTSKYQ
-269 HLNPAFAGLA
+269 LNPAFAGLA
-279 YTFFALSMTSG
+279 YTFFALSMTTG

-295 LLLKQWGEKT
+295 VLLKQWGEKN

-311 MIAALGMLTIVMA
+311 IVAAIGMAIIVTA
-324 PIWQVVVLGYALLG
+324 PVWQVVILGYALLG

-348 FSRVGRQNDMPK
+348 FSRVGRQNNMPK

-380 LIGLIGQWTSLTTVL
+380 LIGLIGEWTGLSTVL
-395 SGVAVLLV
+395 TGVAVLLFV
-403 MIAVLNRYTLVKAK
+403 IALLNRFTLIKTN

>member
-1 MGNRLVWIANGFMV
+1 
-15 SFAYMLFSKP
+15 MLFTKP
-25 AVLDTASLLSTQR
+25 AVLDTATLLSTQR

-67 LNHANFGLL
+67 LNHADFGLL

-106 ATILLMVLLPSLTIW
+106 ALMLLMVLLPSLTMWSSIVTM
-121 HSLVSMAVAL
+121 SVAL
-131 FIFGTAA
+131 FIFGSAA
-138 GSLGV
+138 GCLGV

-156 LRALMSS
+156 VRALMSS

-175 AMLVTALLAIGLSPL
+175 AMLVTALLAVGLSPL

-198 ILLVVSFVAI
+198 ILLVIGGVAI
-208 PSALTN
+208 PSCLTS
-214 FEKDE
+214 FEQDE
-219 QGVAEVTDAPNKKSS
+219 KPHEDTTQAPKKFY
-234 RPNGVILL
+234 RPDGIILL
-242 IGVMCFI
+242 IGMMCFI

-264 LTTQY
+264 LTSKYQ
-269 HLNPAFAGLA
+269 LNPAFAGLA
-279 YTFFALSMTSG
+279 YTFFALSMTTG

-295 LLLKQWGEKT
+295 ILLKQWGEKN

-311 MIAALGMLTIVMA
+311 IGAAIGMAVIVTA
-324 PIWQVVVLGYALLG
+324 PVWQVVVLGYALLG

-348 FSRVGRQNDMPK
+348 FSRVGRQNNMPK

-380 LIGLIGQWTSLTTVL
+380 LIGLIGEWTGLSTVL
-395 SGVAVLLV
+395 TGVAVLLFI
-403 MIAVLNRYTLVKAK
+403 IALLNRFTLVKTN

>member
-1 MGNRLVWIANGFMV
+1 
-15 SFAYMLFSKP
+15 MLFTKP
-25 AVLDTASLLSTQR
+25 AVLDTATLLSTQR

-67 LNHANFGLL
+67 LNHADFGLL

-106 ATILLMVLLPSLTIW
+106 ALMLLMVLLPSLTMWNSI
-121 HSLVSMAVAL
+121 VTMAVAL
-131 FIFGTAA
+131 FVFGSAA
-138 GSLGV
+138 GCLGV

-175 AMLVTALLAIGLSPL
+175 AMLVTALLAVGLSPL

-198 ILLVVSFVAI
+198 ILLVIGGVAI
-208 PSALTN
+208 PSCLTS
-214 FEKDE
+214 FEQDE
-219 QGVAEVTDAPNKKSS
+219 KPHEDTTQVLKKRY
-234 RPNGVILL
+234 RPDGIILL
-242 IGVMCFI
+242 IGMMCFI

-264 LTTQY
+264 LTSKYQ
-269 HLNPAFAGLA
+269 LNPAFAGLA
-279 YTFFALSMTSG
+279 YTFFALSMTTG

-295 LLLKQWGEKT
+295 VLLKQWGEKN

-311 MIAALGMLTIVMA
+311 IGAAIGMAVIVTA
-324 PIWQVVVLGYALLG
+324 PVWQVVVLGYALLG

-348 FSRVGRQNDMPK
+348 FSRVGRQNKMPK

-380 LIGLIGQWTSLTTVL
+380 LIGLIGEWTGLSTVL
-395 SGVAVLLV
+395 TGVAVLLFV
-403 MIAVLNRYTLVKAK
+403 IALLNRFTLIKTN

>member
-1 MGNRLVWIANGFMV
+1 MENRLVWIANDFMV
-15 SFAYMLFSKP
+15 SSRNMLFTKP
-25 AVLDTASLLSTQR
+25 AVLDTATLLSTQR

-67 LNHANFGLL
+67 LNHADFGLL

-106 ATILLMVLLPSLTIW
+106 ALMLLMVLLPSLTMWSSI
-121 HSLVSMAVAL
+121 VTMAVAL
-131 FIFGTAA
+131 FVFGSAA
-138 GSLGV
+138 GCLGV

-175 AMLVTALLAIGLSPL
+175 AMLVTALLAVGLSPL

-198 ILLVVSFVAI
+198 ILLVIGGVAI
-208 PSALTN
+208 PSCLTS
-214 FEKDE
+214 FEQDE
-219 QGVAEVTDAPNKKSS
+219 KPHEDTTQAPQKRY
-234 RPNGVILL
+234 RPDGIILL
-242 IGVMCFI
+242 IGMMCFI

-264 LTTQY
+264 LTSKYQ
-269 HLNPAFAGLA
+269 LNPAFAGLA
-279 YTFFALSMTSG
+279 YTFFALSMTTG

-295 LLLKQWGEKT
+295 VLLKQWGEKNIVSYSAIGAAIGMVV
-305 IVTYSA
+305 IVT
-311 MIAALGMLTIVMA
+311 A
-324 PIWQVVVLGYALLG
+324 PVWQVVVLGYALLG

-348 FSRVGRQNDMPK
+348 FSRVGRQNKMPK

-380 LIGLIGQWTSLTTVL
+380 LIGLIGEWTGLSTVL
-395 SGVAVLLV
+395 TGVAVLLFI
-403 MIAVLNRYTLVKAK
+403 IALLNRFTLIKTN

>member
-1 MGNRLVWIANGFMV
+1 MENRLVWIANDFMV
-15 SFAYMLFSKP
+15 SSRNMLFTKP
-25 AVLDTASLLSTQR
+25 AVLDTATLLSTQR

-67 LNHANFGLL
+67 LNHADFGLL

-106 ATILLMVLLPSLTIW
+106 ALMLLMVLLPSLTMWSSI
-121 HSLVSMAVAL
+121 VTMAVAL
-131 FIFGTAA
+131 FVFGSAA
-138 GSLGV
+138 GCLGV

-156 LRALMSS
+156 LQALMSS

-175 AMLVTALLAIGLSPL
+175 AMLVTALLAVGLSPL

-198 ILLVVSFVAI
+198 ILLVIGGVAI
-208 PSALTN
+208 PSCLTS
-214 FEKDE
+214 FEQDE
-219 QGVAEVTDAPNKKSS
+219 KPHEDTTQAPKKFY
-234 RPNGVILL
+234 RPDGIILL
-242 IGVMCFI
+242 IGMMCFI

-264 LTTQY
+264 LTSKYQ
-269 HLNPAFAGLA
+269 LNPAFAGLA
-279 YTFFALSMTSG
+279 YTFFALSMTTG

-295 LLLKQWGEKT
+295 VLLKQWGEKN

-311 MIAALGMLTIVMA
+311 IMAAIGMAIIVTA
-324 PIWQVVVLGYALLG
+324 PVWQVVILGYALLG

-348 FSRVGRQNDMPK
+348 FSRVGRQNNMPK

-380 LIGLIGQWTSLTTVL
+380 LIGLIGEWTGLSTVL
-395 SGVAVLLV
+395 TGVAVLLFI
-403 MIAVLNRYTLVKAK
+403 IALLNRFTLVKTN

>member
-1 MGNRLVWIANGFMV
+1 MENRLVWIANDFMV
-15 SFAYMLFSKP
+15 SSRNMLFTKP
-25 AVLDTASLLSTQR
+25 AVLDTATLLSTQR

-56 PLIPFAQQRLN
+56 PLIPFAQHRLN
-67 LNHANFGLL
+67 LNHADFGLL

-106 ATILLMVLLPSLTIW
+106 ALMLLMVLLPSLTIW
-121 HSLVSMAVAL
+121 SSIVTMAVAL
-131 FIFGTAA
+131 FIFGSAA
-138 GSLGV
+138 GCLGV

-156 LRALMSS
+156 VRALMSS

-175 AMLVTALLAIGLSPL
+175 AMLVTALLAVGLSPL

-198 ILLVVSFVAI
+198 ILLVIGGVAI
-208 PSALTN
+208 PSCLTS
-214 FEKDE
+214 FEQDE
-219 QGVAEVTDAPNKKSS
+219 KPHEDTTQAPKKFY
-234 RPNGVILL
+234 RPDGIILL
-242 IGVMCFI
+242 IGMMCFI

-264 LTTQY
+264 LTSKYQ
-269 HLNPAFAGLA
+269 LNPAFAGLA
-279 YTFFALSMTSG
+279 YTFFALSMTTG

-295 LLLKQWGEKT
+295 ILLKQWGEKN

-311 MIAALGMLTIVMA
+311 IGAAIGMAVIVTA
-324 PIWQVVVLGYALLG
+324 PVWQVVVLGYALLG

-348 FSRVGRQNDMPK
+348 FSRVGRQNNMPK

-380 LIGLIGQWTSLTTVL
+380 LIGLIGEWTGLSTVL
-395 SGVAVLLV
+395 TGVAVLLFI
-403 MIAVLNRYTLVKAK
+403 IALLNRFTLVKTN

>member
-1 MGNRLVWIANGFMV
+1 MENRLVWIANDFMV
-15 SFAYMLFSKP
+15 SSRNMLFTKP
-25 AVLDTASLLSTQR
+25 AVLDTATLLSTQR

-67 LNHANFGLL
+67 LNHADFGLL

-106 ATILLMVLLPSLTIW
+106 ALMLLMVLLPSLTMWSSI
-121 HSLVSMAVAL
+121 VTMAVAL
-131 FIFGTAA
+131 FIFGSAA
-138 GSLGV
+138 GCLGV

-156 LRALMSS
+156 VRALMSS

-175 AMLVTALLAIGLSPL
+175 AILVTALLAVGLSPL

-198 ILLVVSFVAI
+198 ILLVIGGVAI
-208 PSALTN
+208 PSCLTS
-214 FEKDE
+214 FEQDE
-219 QGVAEVTDAPNKKSS
+219 KPLEDTTQAPKKLY
-234 RPNGVILL
+234 RPDGIILL
-242 IGVMCFI
+242 IGMMCFI

-264 LTTQY
+264 LTSKYQ
-269 HLNPAFAGLA
+269 LNPAFGGLA
-279 YTFFALSMTSG
+279 YTFFALSMTTG

-295 LLLKQWGEKT
+295 ILLKQWGEKN

-311 MIAALGMLTIVMA
+311 IGAAIGMTVIVTA
-324 PIWQVVVLGYALLG
+324 PVWQVVVLGYALLG

-348 FSRVGRQNDMPK
+348 FSRVGRQNNMPK

-380 LIGLIGQWTSLTTVL
+380 LIGLIGEWTGLSTVL
-395 SGVAVLLV
+395 TGVAVLLFI
-403 MIAVLNRYTLVKAK
+403 IALLNRFTLVKTN

>member
-1 MGNRLVWIANGFMV
+1 MENRLVWIANDFMV
-15 SFAYMLFSKP
+15 SSRNMLFTKP
-25 AVLDTASLLSTQR
+25 AVLDTATLLSTQR

-67 LNHANFGLL
+67 LNHADFGLL

-106 ATILLMVLLPSLTIW
+106 ALILLMVLLPSLTMWSSI
-121 HSLVSMAVAL
+121 VTMAVAL
-131 FIFGTAA
+131 FIFGSAA
-138 GSLGV
+138 GCLGV

-156 LRALMSS
+156 VRALMSS

-175 AMLVTALLAIGLSPL
+175 AMLVTALLAVGLSPL

-198 ILLVVSFVAI
+198 ILLVIGGVAI
-208 PSALTN
+208 PSCLTS
-214 FEKDE
+214 FEQDE
-219 QGVAEVTDAPNKKSS
+219 KPHEDTTQAPKKLY
-234 RPNGVILL
+234 RPDGIILL
-242 IGVMCFI
+242 IGMMCFI

-264 LTTQY
+264 LTSKYQ
-269 HLNPAFAGLA
+269 LNPAFAGLA
-279 YTFFALSMTSG
+279 YTFFALSMTTG

-295 LLLKQWGEKT
+295 ILLKQWGEKN

-311 MIAALGMLTIVMA
+311 IGAAIGMAIIVTA
-324 PIWQVVVLGYALLG
+324 PVWQVVVLGYALLG

-348 FSRVGRQNDMPK
+348 FSRVGRQNNMPK

-380 LIGLIGQWTSLTTVL
+380 LIGLIGEWTGLSTVL
-395 SGVAVLLV
+395 TGVAVLLFI
-403 MIAVLNRYTLVKAK
+403 IALLNRFTLVKTN

>member
-1 MGNRLVWIANGFMV
+1 
-15 SFAYMLFSKP
+15 MLFTKP
-25 AVLDTASLLSTQR
+25 AVVDTATLLSTQR

-67 LNHANFGLL
+67 LNHADFGLL

-106 ATILLMVLLPSLTIW
+106 ALMLLMVLLPSLTMWSSI
-121 HSLVSMAVAL
+121 VTMAVAL
-131 FIFGTAA
+131 FIFGSAA
-138 GSLGV
+138 GCLGV

-175 AMLVTALLAIGLSPL
+175 AMLVTALLAVGLSPL

-198 ILLVVSFVAI
+198 ILLVIGGVAI
-208 PSALTN
+208 PSCLTS
-214 FEKDE
+214 FEQDE
-219 QGVAEVTDAPNKKSS
+219 KTHEDTTQAPKKIY
-234 RPNGVILL
+234 RPDGIILL
-242 IGVMCFI
+242 IGMMCFI

-264 LTTQY
+264 LTSKYQ
-269 HLNPAFAGLA
+269 LNPAFAGLA
-279 YTFFALSMTSG
+279 YTFFALSMTTG

-295 LLLKQWGEKT
+295 VLLKQWGEKN

-311 MIAALGMLTIVMA
+311 IVAAIGMAIIVTA
-324 PIWQVVVLGYALLG
+324 PVWQVVILGYALLG

-348 FSRVGRQNDMPK
+348 FSRVGRQNNMPK

-380 LIGLIGQWTSLTTVL
+380 LIGLIGEWTGLSTVL
-395 SGVAVLLV
+395 TGVAVLLFV
-403 MIAVLNRYTLVKAK
+403 IALLNRFTLIKTN

>member
-1 MGNRLVWIANGFMV
+1 
-15 SFAYMLFSKP
+15 MLFTKP
-25 AVLDTASLLSTQR
+25 AVLDTATLLSTQR

-67 LNHANFGLL
+67 LNHADFGLL

-106 ATILLMVLLPSLTIW
+106 ALMLLMVLLPSLTMWNSI
-121 HSLVSMAVAL
+121 VTMAVAL
-131 FIFGTAA
+131 FVFGSAA
-138 GSLGV
+138 GCLGV

-175 AMLVTALLAIGLSPL
+175 AMLVTALLAVGLSPL

-198 ILLVVSFVAI
+198 ILLVIGGVAI
-208 PSALTN
+208 PSCLTS
-214 FEKDE
+214 FEQDE
-219 QGVAEVTDAPNKKSS
+219 KPHEDTTQARKKRY
-234 RPNGVILL
+234 RPDGIILL
-242 IGVMCFI
+242 IGMMCFI

-264 LTTQY
+264 LTSKYQ
-269 HLNPAFAGLA
+269 LNPAFAGLA
-279 YTFFALSMTSG
+279 YTFFALSMTTG

-295 LLLKQWGEKT
+295 VLLKQWGEKN

-311 MIAALGMLTIVMA
+311 IGAAIGMAVIVTA
-324 PIWQVVVLGYALLG
+324 PVWQVVVLGYALLG

-348 FSRVGRQNDMPK
+348 FSRVGRQNKMPK

-380 LIGLIGQWTSLTTVL
+380 LIGLIGEWAGLSTVL
-395 SGVAVLLV
+395 TGVAVLLFI
-403 MIAVLNRYTLVKAK
+403 IALLNRFTLIKTN

>member
-1 MGNRLVWIANGFMV
+1 MENRLVWIANDFMV
-15 SFAYMLFSKP
+15 SSRNMLFTKP
-25 AVLDTASLLSTQR
+25 AVLDTATLLSTQR

-67 LNHANFGLL
+67 LNHADFGLL

-106 ATILLMVLLPSLTIW
+106 ALMLLMVLLPSLTMWNSI
-121 HSLVSMAVAL
+121 VMMAVAL
-131 FIFGTAA
+131 FVFGSAA
-138 GSLGV
+138 GCLGV

-175 AMLVTALLAIGLSPL
+175 AMLVTALLAVGLSPL

-198 ILLVVSFVAI
+198 ILLVIGAVAI
-208 PSALTN
+208 PPCLTS
-214 FEKDE
+214 FEQDE
-219 QGVAEVTDAPNKKSS
+219 KPHQEADTSKKLY
-234 RPNGVILL
+234 RPNSIILL
-242 IGVMCFI
+242 IGMMCFI

-264 LTTQY
+264 LTSKY
-269 HLNPAFAGLA
+269 ELNPAFAGLA
-279 YTFFALSMTSG
+279 YTFFALSMTTG
-290 RFAGH
+290 RFMGH
-295 LLLKQWGEKT
+295 ILLKQWGEKNV
-305 IVTYSA
+305 VTYSA
-311 MIAALGMLTIVMA
+311 IGAAIGMVVIVTA
-324 PIWQVVVLGYALLG
+324 PVWQVVVLGYALLG

-380 LIGLIGQWTSLTTVL
+380 LIGLIGEWTGLSTVL
-395 SGVAVLLV
+395 TGVAVLLFI
-403 MIAVLNRYTLVKAK
+403 IALLNRFTLAKAN

>member
-1 MGNRLVWIANGFMV
+1 MENRLVWIAHDFMV
-15 SFAYMLFSKP
+15 SSRNMLFTKP
-25 AVLDTASLLSTQR
+25 AVLDTATLLSTQR

-67 LNHANFGLL
+67 LNHADFGLL

-106 ATILLMVLLPSLTIW
+106 ALMLLMVLLPSLTMWSSI
-121 HSLVSMAVAL
+121 VTMAVAL
-131 FIFGTAA
+131 FIFGSAA
-138 GSLGV
+138 GCLGV

-175 AMLVTALLAIGLSPL
+175 AMLVTALLAVGLSPL

-198 ILLVVSFVAI
+198 ILLVIGGVAI
-208 PSALTN
+208 PSCLTS
-214 FEKDE
+214 FEQDE
-219 QGVAEVTDAPNKKSS
+219 KTHEDTTQAPKKIY
-234 RPNGVILL
+234 RPDGIILL
-242 IGVMCFI
+242 IGMMCFI

-264 LTTQY
+264 LTSKYQ
-269 HLNPAFAGLA
+269 LNPAFAGLA
-279 YTFFALSMTSG
+279 YTFFALSMTTG

-295 LLLKQWGEKT
+295 VLLKQWGEKN

-311 MIAALGMLTIVMA
+311 IVAAIGMAIIVTA
-324 PIWQVVVLGYALLG
+324 PVWQVVILGYALLG

-348 FSRVGRQNDMPK
+348 FSRVGRQNNMPK

-380 LIGLIGQWTSLTTVL
+380 LIGLIGEWTGLSTVL
-395 SGVAVLLV
+395 TGVAVLLFV
-403 MIAVLNRYTLVKAK
+403 IALLNRFTLIKTN